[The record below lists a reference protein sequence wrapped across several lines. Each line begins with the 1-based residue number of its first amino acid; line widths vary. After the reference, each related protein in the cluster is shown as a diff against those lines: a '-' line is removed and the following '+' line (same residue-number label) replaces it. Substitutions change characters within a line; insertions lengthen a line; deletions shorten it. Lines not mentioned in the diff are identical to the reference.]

1 MSIFSKQMTLTEQA
15 VTVVDRISGGIADLQ
30 AQREDV
36 LGCFRSTA
44 ERLGQLNEELGEKTA
59 LCGTLIAQ
67 LTQAQEGISKQIQ
80 DNEKARGKILDIIG
94 Q

>member
-1 MSIFSKQMTLTEQA
+1 MSIFGKQMTLTEQA
-15 VTVVDRISGGIADLQ
+15 VTAVDRISGDIADLQ

-36 LGCFRSTA
+36 LGCFRCTA

-67 LTQAQEGISKQIQ
+67 LTRAQEDISKQVQ
-80 DNEKARGKILDIIG
+80 GNEKVRGKILDIIG